1 MNIPSPKIRLAI
13 VRHALEHPSDLWA
26 CAPVPKKSSSQLHKT
41 WKGIIS

>member
-13 VRHALEHPSDLWA
+13 VRHALETRVTFGL
-26 CAPVPKKSSSQLHKT
+26 PKKSWSQLHKT